1 MSAANY
7 RRVQGSSTPN
17 KGIGTTF
24 LAYFL
29 RPRDRRLAKEPT
41 QIDIA
46 QRNQILGR
54 PFTPT
59 PATSGQAPQG
69 RGLTEL
75 TLRLTVG
82 ITTR

>member
-1 MSAANY
+1 MSAANH
-7 RRVQGSSTPN
+7 RTVRGSSTPN

-54 PFTPT
+54 PLRRHPPRPDRHPRA
-59 PATSGQAPQG
+59 PASPS
-69 RGLTEL
+69 
-75 TLRLTVG
+75 
-82 ITTR
+82 